1 MTLNLKR
8 LISITL
14 CALVVSTLLSWLLL
28 PNSRE
33 NAASQKPL
41 QLPSGNSLTVT
52 YIANEGVLIS
62 AGDKQVL
69 IDGLHREYKP
79 AYLFPPPELLSA
91 LEQARDPYN
100 KINVVLVSHLHLDH
114 FHPESV
120 GLHLKNNKSAQLV
133 SSEQIVNGVKE
144 KFAGFGEI
152 ASRVRQVTPE
162 WKSQTPVALDGI
174 KIKIL
179 GLRHSGSN
187 FTWIQNLGHVIEI
200 GGKKLLHI
208 GDADMTAENFSSFR
222 LHEENIDIAFIPY
235 WFLLSANGRSLVLDQ
250 FRPKQIIAVH
260 VPPAEA
266 ETATREI
273 TKAIPGTI
281 VFTKVLESR
290 KF

>member
-14 CALVVSTLLSWLLL
+14 GVLGVSIFLGWLLL
-28 PNSRE
+28 PNSQE

-133 SSEQIVNGVKE
+133 SSEQIVNGMKE
-144 KFAGFGEI
+144 KFAGFAEI
-152 ASRVRQVTPE
+152 ESRVLTGFCFPQM
-162 WKSQTPVALDGI
+162 VA
-174 KIKIL
+174 
-179 GLRHSGSN
+179 H
-187 FTWIQNLGHVIEI
+187 W
-200 GGKKLLHI
+200 
-208 GDADMTAENFSSFR
+208 
-222 LHEENIDIAFIPY
+222 
-235 WFLLSANGRSLVLDQ
+235 
-250 FRPKQIIAVH
+250 
-260 VPPAEA
+260 
-266 ETATREI
+266 
-273 TKAIPGTI
+273 
-281 VFTKVLESR
+281 
-290 KF
+290 